1 MIPREHPKK
10 RPRTGQP
17 SVFHTSRRRF
27 LATTAMGLVAL
38 SASGAKA
45 KILFGTGLPWDSG
58 SIEPPRQV
66 LPGPWTFFTA
76 REGEMVEAITERLIP
91 ADDLSVSGKDAGCAV
106 FIDRQLSGHYGTSER
121 LYMKGPFQ
129 PGLPTQGDQSD
140 LTPVMKYR
148 QGLKALD
155 EHCRR
160 TMGGKSFTDLSPE
173 QKDQLLAAMEKDEVE
188 FDGPVGSG
196 SFFSLILQNTM
207 EGFFAD
213 PIYGGNRDM
222 VSWKMIGYPGTR
234 YDYRDH
240 VLKHNQK
247 YTLPPVSIGGRSDWA
262 RKG

>member
-1 MIPREHPKK
+1 MTPSERPK
-10 RPRTGQP
+10 TGRP

-38 SASGAKA
+38 SASGAHA

-58 SIEPPRQV
+58 AIEPPRQV

-76 REGEMVEAITERLIP
+76 REAEMVEAIAERLIP

-106 FIDRQLSGHYGTSER
+106 FIDRQLSGHYGSSER

-129 PGLPTQGDQSD
+129 QGLPTQGDQSG
-140 LTPVMKYR
+140 LTPAVRYR

-160 TMGGKSFTDLSPE
+160 TMGGKSFTELSPE
-173 QKDQLLAAMEKDEVE
+173 QKDQLLTAMEKDEVK
-188 FDGPVGSG
+188 FDGPVSAV
-196 SFFSLILQNTM
+196 SFFGQILKNTM

-213 PIYGGNRDM
+213 PVYGGNRDM
-222 VSWKMIGYPGTR
+222 VSWKMIGFPGTR